1 MVVVIGSIYAIPNL
15 YPTQPSIQVA
25 YTDSGKSAD
34 QALLNELENI
44 LKKASEDDIKNKP
57 SYIEADEETKATIDG
72 FVSPN
77 EGLADKVNEMIVKT
91 SELSDDDIPFWC
103 K

>member
-1 MVVVIGSIYAIPNL
+1 MVLFVGVIYSLPNL
-15 YPTQPSIQVA
+15 YPAKPAIQIA

-57 SYIEADEETKATIDG
+57 SYIEADEETKATM
-72 FVSPN
+72 VQEN
-77 EGLADKVNEMIVKT
+77 A
-91 SELSDDDIPFWC
+91 
-103 K
+103 